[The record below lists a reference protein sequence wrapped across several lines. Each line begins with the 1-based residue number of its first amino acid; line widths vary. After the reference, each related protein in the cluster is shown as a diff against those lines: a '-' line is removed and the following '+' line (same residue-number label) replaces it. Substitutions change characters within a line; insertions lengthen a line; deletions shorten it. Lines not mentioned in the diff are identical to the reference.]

1 MAVSLPKILELVA
14 KAKNK
19 DEKKATLVRYDNG
32 ALREIL
38 KYAFHP
44 DIKFL
49 LPPGIP
55 PYKSVVDET
64 DNPTYLY
71 GLVRKLYLFVEGGNP
86 NLVSKRREY
95 LFIEMLESIH
105 PFEAELLLQV
115 KEKKLN
121 ANQNIIYKG
130 SLPNGV
136 YFYHLNSDNTLIE
149 SRNPSKGGWKKY
161 KF

>member
-1 MAVSLPKILELVA
+1 MAVSLPTILGEVA

-19 DEKKATLVRYDNG
+19 DGKKAVLVKYDNG

-49 LPPGIP
+49 LPPGNP

-86 NLVSKRREY
+86 NLKTNRREY

-105 PFEAELLLQV
+105 PDEAELLLQV
-115 KEKKLN
+115 KDKKIKCRGLTYN
-121 ANQNIIYKG
+121 LIKETFPEL
-130 SLPNGV
+130 LP
-136 YFYHLNSDNTLIE
+136 
-149 SRNPSKGGWKKY
+149 
-161 KF
+161 

>member
-1 MAVSLPKILELVA
+1 MAVSLPTILGEVA

-19 DEKKATLVRYDNG
+19 DGKKAVLVRYDNG

-49 LPPGIP
+49 LPPGNP

-86 NLVSKRREY
+86 NLKTNRREY

-105 PFEAELLLQV
+105 PDEAELLLQV
-115 KEKKLN
+115 KDKKIKCRGLTL
-121 ANQNIIYKG
+121 
-130 SLPNGV
+130 SLI
-136 YFYHLNSDNTLIE
+136 HI
-149 SRNPSKGGWKKY
+149 
-161 KF
+161 